1 MKQIFTFLFVV
12 LFSAQGLWGQSTV
25 VSQALYYTSSDT
37 NGEDY
42 VKANTLSKYP
52 GWEFN
57 DWCYALKSNY
67 LQVGSGSDP
76 YNNFGIVT
84 TPALGLN
91 GNAVLILKT
100 KKINSATNGSFKVSI
115 VGEGTTSSE
124 IYTVN
129 DTEEYRPSAILIR
142 NCTPSTRIRIEGT
155 YGKFILMTMKVYDI
169 GSAIFYESFNNMS
182 GNNEF
187 YPSNNS
193 ATTELCDNWSNTTI
207 SSSDVSQSKQNIY
220 LERNGS
226 QYKISSIPVTDHSN
240 VILSFKIAHIN
251 DINGIKITCD
261 GDARLSNF
269 NSTNISNVS
278 SSRAVN
284 ALSDN
289 YSRWIDYE
297 MIVTNMNNETT
308 LTFEGS
314 SMSLDDVMLTPIPS
328 GLDQNS
334 DNSAYIRGNAGQVRD
349 VQLQRTLTANVW
361 CPLCL
366 PFDVTPEKM
375 ATVTGT
381 ACELN
386 TLESVAEGVFNF
398 TTVTA
403 GTTINAGTPFLV
415 KTASTVTNPTFT
427 GVTIRNTEAGK
438 SGEGSY
444 WFVGNYSPVY
454 LKTDGTNLFLGTD
467 GDLYKPG
474 TTEGY
479 NRFGGLRA
487 YFDIPENTEARV
499 AFHHDFDGTVAIKS
513 LQTDGLE
520 KDVKTYDLQ
529 GRQVAKGQ
537 SSRNRLT
544 IRKGRKYL
552 AK

>member
-1 MKQIFTFLFVV
+1 M
-12 LFSAQGLWGQSTV
+12 SSSTV
-25 VSQALYYTSSDT
+25 LTI
-37 NGEDY
+37 G
-42 VKANTLSKYP
+42 
-52 GWEFN
+52 GW
-57 DWCYALKSNY
+57 
-67 LQVGSGSDP
+67 
-76 YNNFGIVT
+76 
-84 TPALGLN
+84 
-91 GNAVLILKT
+91 
-100 KKINSATNGSFKVSI
+100 
-115 VGEGTTSSE
+115 
-124 IYTVN
+124 
-129 DTEEYRPSAILIR
+129 
-142 NCTPSTRIRIEGT
+142 
-155 YGKFILMTMKVYDI
+155 
-169 GSAIFYESFNNMS
+169 
-182 GNNEF
+182 
-187 YPSNNS
+187 
-193 ATTELCDNWSNTTI
+193 
-207 SSSDVSQSKQNIY
+207 NI
-220 LERNGS
+220 
-226 QYKISSIPVTDHSN
+226 H
-240 VILSFKIAHIN
+240 
-251 DINGIKITCD
+251 
-261 GDARLSNF
+261 
-269 NSTNISNVS
+269 
-278 SSRAVN
+278 
-284 ALSDN
+284 
-289 YSRWIDYE
+289 
-297 MIVTNMNNETT
+297 
-308 LTFEGS
+308 
-314 SMSLDDVMLTPIPS
+314 LDDVMLTPIPS

-375 ATVTGT
+375 ATVLGT

-415 KTASTVTNPTFT
+415 KTAGTVTNPTFT

-552 AK
+552 VK